1 MATEVILPAL
11 GMAQDTGTIVRWL
24 KAQGEQVT
32 QGEPLLEI
40 ETDKAAVEVEAPASG
55 RLDQV
60 MASAGDEVPVGQVIA
75 LILTP
80 EDVSAPAAQHS
91 GIETVSQPPEQ
102 PLPIAE
108 AAPEPV
114 VQRRDRE
121 TPAQAEPA
129 ALSTVLASPKARRLA
144 REQGKDLRTIKGTGP
159 QSAVLAADVLA
170 TPVSTSV
177 NGALSLESYTA
188 PTLSTI
194 WRIMAER
201 TTQSWT
207 SVPHFSLVR
216 EVNAGQL
223 VARHAQLVRQG
234 TREVTYTDLLVKLV
248 ATSLRLHPR
257 LNATWHE
264 DRLALNKDIHLGL
277 AVAVDEGLVVPVI
290 HEADTLDVR
299 ALARRREELLGKARA
314 GKLRPQDIRGGTF
327 TISNLGMYGVD
338 AFNAIINPPQVA
350 ILAVGRIAERVVP
363 LNSRPEIQPMLTL
376 TLSCD
381 HRAVDGA
388 RGAQFLK
395 TVAELIEKPADFSD

>member
-55 RLDQV
+55 RLDQI
-60 MASAGDEVPVGQVIA
+60 MAVAGDEVPVGQVIA

-80 EDVSAPAAQHS
+80 EDVLAPAAQHPEA
-91 GIETVSQPPEQ
+91 ETVSQPPAQ
-102 PLPIAE
+102 PLPAVE
-108 AAPEPV
+108 AASEPV

-121 TPAQAEPA
+121 VPAQAEPA
-129 ALSTVLASPKARRLA
+129 SLSTVLASPKARRLA
-144 REQGKDLRTIKGTGP
+144 REQGKDLGAIRGTGP

-170 TPVSTSV
+170 TPVSKSV
-177 NGALSLESYTA
+177 NGSSPLERDAA

-223 VARHAQLVRQG
+223 VAWHAQLVRQG
-234 TREVTYTDLLVKLV
+234 AREVTYTDLLVKLV
-248 ATSLRLHPR
+248 AASLRLHPR

-264 DRLALNKDIHLGL
+264 DRLALNKAIHLGL

-299 ALARRREELLGKARA
+299 MLARRREELLGKARA

-350 ILAVGRIAERVVP
+350 ILAVGRIVERVVP
-363 LNSRPEIQPMLTL
+363 VNSRPEIQPMLTL

-381 HRAVDGA
+381 HRAIG
-388 RGAQFLK
+388 
-395 TVAELIEKPADFSD
+395 